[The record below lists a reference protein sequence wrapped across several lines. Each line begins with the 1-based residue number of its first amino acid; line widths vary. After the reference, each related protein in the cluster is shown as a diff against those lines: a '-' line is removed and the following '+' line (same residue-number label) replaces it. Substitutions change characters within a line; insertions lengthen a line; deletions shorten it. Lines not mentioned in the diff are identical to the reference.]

1 MARGTAV
8 CVSHIL
14 ICMCLGI
21 DLHVKSAADMKNILL
36 RNTLIGFHQLVYAAM
51 HFVLSF
57 PLVNSIII
65 TGPLFVFVIDYYL
78 NGVTINQTQILG
90 IIVSFAGILVSIN
103 GELLMTLIEP
113 SFTVTTT
120 FANYHVTD
128 IQTKIIYSLLAVL
141 TNVVWAYGIV
151 IQKKVKHLPGIT
163 TSFYL
168 GVWFILTS
176 GVSSNVGIV

>member
-1 MARGTAV
+1 MY
-8 CVSHIL
+8 
-14 ICMCLGI
+14 LGI

-90 IIVSFAGILVSIN
+90 IIVSFAGILLSIN
-103 GELLMTLIEP
+103 G
-113 SFTVTTT
+113 
-120 FANYHVTD
+120 
-128 IQTKIIYSLLAVL
+128 
-141 TNVVWAYGIV
+141 
-151 IQKKVKHLPGIT
+151 
-163 TSFYL
+163 
-168 GVWFILTS
+168 
-176 GVSSNVGIV
+176 